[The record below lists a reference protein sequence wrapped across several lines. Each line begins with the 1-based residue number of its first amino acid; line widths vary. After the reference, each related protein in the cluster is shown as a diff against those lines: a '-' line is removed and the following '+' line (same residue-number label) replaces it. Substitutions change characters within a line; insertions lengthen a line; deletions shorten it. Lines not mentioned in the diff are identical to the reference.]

1 MIVSI
6 ILFIVIFCVIVVAHE
21 FGHFII
27 AKSNGIHVVEFFVG
41 MGPTLVSFTK
51 GDTKYSI
58 KLLPLGGACVFEG
71 EDGLNTKEGEVS
83 EGAFPNAPVWA
94 RFATVLAGPRIFW
107 L

>member
-51 GDTKYSI
+51 EIINIS
-58 KLLPLGGACVFEG
+58 LRCPLEWH
-71 EDGLNTKEGEVS
+71 
-83 EGAFPNAPVWA
+83 AFSRA
-94 RFATVLAGPRIFW
+94 RTD
-107 L
+107 

>member
-41 MGPTLVSFTK
+41 MGPTLLSFTK

-58 KLLPLGGACVFEG
+58 KLLPLGGSIPEG
-71 EDGLNTKEGEVS
+71 PS
-83 EGAFPNAPVWA
+83 EG
-94 RFATVLAGPRIFW
+94 TVRNRSGRSGV
-107 L
+107 